1 MNLRQDEIIKNEVLP
16 TLKTEEKDIGI
27 ITPYKNNVSK
37 LKEMLDPAITISTI
51 HSFQGRELDTIIF
64 ATSDDTVTDF
74 SDDSALINVAIT
86 RAKKHFILVATDNK
100 MPKGSNT
107 EALIDYIRYHSKAI
121 VHSNINSVFDLLYK
135 NAAEERKRYLGDK
148 KKISEFDSENLM
160 YSLII
165 KLLEEHEEQDL
176 DVVPHYPL
184 RYLFNPESSI
194 FSTEE
199 SSYMRKD
206 GTHVDFLIY
215 KRIGKVPK
223 LAIEVDGWHYH
234 KKGSRQSERDQIKDS
249 IFTKSGFPLIRFA
262 TNGSG
267 EKEVL
272 ENALENM

>member
-1 MNLRQDEIIKNEVLP
+1 MP
-16 TLKTEEKDIGI
+16 
-27 ITPYKNNVSK
+27 PS
-37 LKEMLDPAITISTI
+37 S
-51 HSFQGRELDTIIF
+51 GR
-64 ATSDDTVTDF
+64 TSLVGF
-74 SDDSALINVAIT
+74 LAANFINVAIT
-86 RAKKHFILVATDNK
+86 RAKEHFILVATDNK

-121 VHSNINSVFDLLYK
+121 VHSHINSVFDLLYK

-148 KKISEFDSENLM
+148 KQISEFDSENLM
-160 YSLII
+160 YPLIM

-184 RYLFNPESSI
+184 RYIFNPKSSI

-234 KKGSRQSERDQIKDS
+234 KERKQAERKRSNQRLNLLKAGFSPHSFCDERQWREGNPREC
-249 IFTKSGFPLIRFA
+249 L
-262 TNGSG
+262 
-267 EKEVL
+267 EKHMKHE
-272 ENALENM
+272 EH